1 MKCKIKKIIL
11 FFLEK
16 SRVVNIFE
24 TYSNK
29 AKNIDIQFKD
39 NCIKIECT
47 KFKKNK
53 EKIYEKKFIVINIGN
68 FGSMSV
74 RV

>member
-1 MKCKIKKIIL
+1 M
-11 FFLEK
+11 
-16 SRVVNIFE
+16 
-24 TYSNK
+24 YSNK